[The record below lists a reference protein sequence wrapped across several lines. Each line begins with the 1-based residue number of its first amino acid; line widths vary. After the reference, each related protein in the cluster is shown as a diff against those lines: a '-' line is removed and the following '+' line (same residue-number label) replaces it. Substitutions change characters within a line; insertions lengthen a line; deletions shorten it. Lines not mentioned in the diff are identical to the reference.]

1 MDSVDIREM
10 MEEQVMAAA
19 KELLEKK
26 DYKQL
31 RALSEELQPADLAV
45 LLEDMEQ
52 SQRLLVFRLLK
63 KEVAAEAFSY
73 MEADARGELVEA
85 LSDAKLT
92 EVLEEMALDDA
103 ADLLEEM
110 PASVVKRVLAAS
122 SKETR
127 ESLNKLLNYPEDSA
141 GSIMTAEYVR
151 LSKNLTV
158 PEAFNV
164 IRQVGADAET
174 VYICYVVERNR
185 LQGVVTARDLL
196 LASPEDTVA
205 DLMDEN
211 VISVQVTDD
220 KEFVANEMS
229 RYDFLAMP
237 VVDSEGMLVGIV
249 TMDDATDVLIEE
261 ATEDIQGMAAIHPSE
276 DSYFATSVFA
286 HARNRIPWLLI
297 LMLSATFTGMIIT
310 HYESA
315 FAALPML
322 VSFIPML
329 MDTGGNCGNQ
339 SSVLMVRGLAL
350 GEIEPKDALRVAFKE
365 FRVALIV
372 GGVLSV
378 VNGLRVF
385 LMYKDIKLAILIA
398 VSLLL
403 AVIIAKLIGCT
414 LPLAVQRIGLDPAL
428 MASPFITTIVDACS
442 ITIYFGIAT
451 QMFKLAA

>member
-310 HYESA
+310 HYEAA

>member
-1 MDSVDIREM
+1 ML
-10 MEEQVMAAA
+10 EEQVMEAAL
-19 KELLEKK
+19 ELLEQK
-26 DYKQL
+26 DYQQL
-31 RALSEELQPADLAV
+31 RQLSEELQPADLAV

-52 SQRLLVFRLLK
+52 SQRLLLFRLLK
-63 KEVAAEAFSY
+63 KEVAAEAFAY
-73 MEADARGELVEA
+73 MEPDARGELVAA

-103 ADLLEEM
+103 ADVLEEM

-127 ESLNKLLNYPEDSA
+127 DCLNKLLNYPEDSA
-141 GSIMTAEYVR
+141 GSIMNAEYVR
-151 LSKNLTV
+151 LGKEMTV
-158 PEAFNV
+158 TEAFNV
-164 IRQVGADAET
+164 IRRVGADAET

-196 LASPEDTVA
+196 LANPDDKVR

-220 KEFVANEMS
+220 KEYVANEMN
-229 RYDFLAMP
+229 RYGFLAMP

-249 TMDDATDVLIEE
+249 TLDDATDVLIEE

-276 DSYFATSVFA
+276 DSYFATSVWA
-286 HARNRIPWLLI
+286 HARNRIPWLLV

-310 HYESA
+310 HYEAS

-350 GEIEPKDALRVAFKE
+350 GEIEPRDALRVAFKE
-365 FRVALIV
+365 LRVALIV
-372 GGVLSV
+372 GSVLAV

-385 LMYKDIKLAILIA
+385 IMYKDFRLAVLIA
-398 VSLLL
+398 ISLLL
-403 AVIIAKLIGCT
+403 AIIIAKLIGCT

-451 QMFKLAA
+451 QMFHLAGV

>member
-1 MDSVDIREM
+1 METREN
-10 MEEQVMAAA
+10 MEQQVMEAVLA
-19 KELLEKK
+19 LLDQKN
-26 DYKQL
+26 YKQL
-31 RALSEELQPADLAV
+31 RQLSEELQPADLAE

-52 SQRLLVFRLLK
+52 QQRLLVFRLLQ
-63 KEVAAEAFSY
+63 KEVAAEAFAY
-73 MEADARGELVEA
+73 MEPDARGELVEA

-103 ADLLEEM
+103 ADVLEEM
-110 PASVVKRVLAAS
+110 PASVVKRVLANS

-127 ESLNKLLNYPEDSA
+127 EILNKLLHYPEDSA
-141 GSIMTAEYVR
+141 GSIMNAEYVR
-151 LSKNLTV
+151 LGKELSV
-158 PEAFNV
+158 REAFNV
-164 IRQVGADAET
+164 IRRVGENAET

-185 LQGVVTARDLL
+185 LIGVVTARDLM
-196 LASPEDTVA
+196 LASPEELVQE
-205 DLMDEN
+205 LMDEN

-220 KEFVANEMS
+220 KEFVANEMN
-229 RYDFLAMP
+229 RYGFLAMP

-249 TMDDATDVLIEE
+249 TLDDATDVLIEE

-276 DSYFATSVFA
+276 DSYFATSVWA
-286 HARNRIPWLLI
+286 HARNRIPWLLV
-297 LMLSATFTGMIIT
+297 LMLSATFTGMILN
-310 HYESA
+310 HYEAA
-315 FAALPML
+315 FAAVPLL

-339 SSVLMVRGLAL
+339 SSVLMVRGMAL
-350 GEIEPKDALRVAFKE
+350 NEIQPRDAARVAFKE

-372 GGVLSV
+372 GGVLSL
-378 VNGLRVF
+378 VNGIRVL
-385 LMYKDIKLAILIA
+385 LMYRDLRLAVLIA

-403 AVIIAKLIGCT
+403 AVIIAKLIGCI

-451 QMFKLAA
+451 QMFHLAG

>member
-1 MDSVDIREM
+1 MDQREL
-10 MEEQVMAAA
+10 MEQQVMDAVL
-19 KELLEKK
+19 ELLNQKN
-26 DYKQL
+26 YRQL
-31 RALSEELQPADLAV
+31 RELSEELQPADLAE

-52 SQRLLVFRLLK
+52 NQRLLVFRLLK

-73 MEADARGELVEA
+73 MEQEARGELVEA

-110 PASVVKRVLAAS
+110 PASVVKRVLERS

-127 ESLNKLLNYPEDSA
+127 DTLNQLLHYPEDSA
-141 GSIMTAEYVR
+141 GSIMTSEYVR
-151 LSKNLTV
+151 LGKDLTV
-158 PEAFNV
+158 AEAFTV
-164 IRQVGADAET
+164 IRRVGENAET
-174 VYICYVVERNR
+174 VYTCYVVEKNR
-185 LQGVVTARDLL
+185 LIGVVTARDLM
-196 LASPEDTVA
+196 LANPDDRVQ
-205 DLMDEN
+205 DLMDDN
-211 VISVQVTDD
+211 VIWVNVTDD
-220 KEFVANEMS
+220 KEFVATEMN
-229 RYDFLAMP
+229 RYGFLAMP

-249 TMDDATDVLIEE
+249 TMDDAADVLIEE

-276 DSYFATSVFA
+276 DGYFSTSVLT
-286 HARNRIPWLLI
+286 HARNRIPWLLV
-297 LMLSATFTGMIIT
+297 LMLSATFTGMILN
-310 HYESA
+310 HYEAA
-315 FAALPML
+315 FSALPLL

-339 SSVLMVRGLAL
+339 SSVLMVRGMAL

-365 FRVALIV
+365 LRVALVV

-378 VNGLRVF
+378 VNGVRVF
-385 LMYKDIKLAILIA
+385 IMYKDIRLAILIA
-398 VSLLL
+398 ISLVL
-403 AVIIAKLIGCT
+403 AVVIAKLIGCT

-451 QMFKLAA
+451 KMFALTA

>member
-1 MDSVDIREM
+1 METREN
-10 MEEQVMAAA
+10 MEQQVMEAVLA
-19 KELLEKK
+19 LLDQKN
-26 DYKQL
+26 YKQL
-31 RALSEELQPADLAV
+31 RQLSEELQPADLAE

-52 SQRLLVFRLLK
+52 QQRLLVFRLLQ
-63 KEVAAEAFSY
+63 KEVAAEAFAY
-73 MEADARGELVEA
+73 MEPDARGELVEA

-103 ADLLEEM
+103 ADVLEEM
-110 PASVVKRVLAAS
+110 PASVVKRVLANS

-127 ESLNKLLNYPEDSA
+127 EILNKLLHYPEDSA
-141 GSIMTAEYVR
+141 GSIMNAEYVR
-151 LSKNLTV
+151 LGKDLTV
-158 PEAFNV
+158 KEAFNV
-164 IRQVGADAET
+164 IRRVGENAET

-185 LQGVVTARDLL
+185 LIGVVTARDLM
-196 LASPEDTVA
+196 LASPEELVQ

-220 KEFVANEMS
+220 KEFVANEMN
-229 RYDFLAMP
+229 RYGFLAMP

-249 TMDDATDVLIEE
+249 TLDDATDVLIEE

-276 DSYFATSVFA
+276 DSYFATSVWA
-286 HARNRIPWLLI
+286 HARNRIPWLLV
-297 LMLSATFTGMIIT
+297 LMLSATFTGMILN
-310 HYESA
+310 HYEAA
-315 FAALPML
+315 FAAVPLL

-339 SSVLMVRGLAL
+339 SSVLMVRGMAL
-350 GEIEPKDALRVAFKE
+350 NEIQPRDAARVAFKE

-372 GGVLSV
+372 GGVLSL
-378 VNGLRVF
+378 VNGIRVLIMYRDLR
-385 LMYKDIKLAILIA
+385 LAILIA

-403 AVIIAKLIGCT
+403 AVVIAKLIGCT

-451 QMFKLAA
+451 QMFHLAG

>member
-1 MDSVDIREM
+1 
-10 MEEQVMAAA
+10 METR
-19 KELLEKK
+19 ELLEQQVMDAVLELLAQK
-26 DYKQL
+26 DYRQL
-31 RALSEELQPADLAV
+31 RSLSEELQPADLAE

-73 MEADARGELVEA
+73 MDAEERGELVEA

-110 PASVVKRVLAAS
+110 PASVVKRVLGRS

-127 ESLNKLLNYPEDSA
+127 DMLNQLLHYPEDSA
-141 GSIMTAEYVR
+141 GSIMNAEYVR
-151 LSKNLTV
+151 LGKDLTV
-158 PEAFNV
+158 EEAFAV
-164 IRQVGADAET
+164 IRRVGENAET
-174 VYICYVVERNR
+174 VYTCYVVERNR
-185 LQGVVTARDLL
+185 LIGVVTARDLM
-196 LASPEDTVA
+196 LANPDDLVT

-211 VISVQVTDD
+211 IISVNVTDD
-220 KEFVANEMS
+220 KEFVANEMN
-229 RYDFLAMP
+229 RYGFMAMP

-249 TMDDATDVLIEE
+249 TLDDATDVLIEE

-286 HARNRIPWLLI
+286 HARNRIPWLLV
-297 LMLSATFTGMIIT
+297 LMLSATFTGMILN

-315 FAALPML
+315 FAAVPLL

-339 SSVLMVRGLAL
+339 SSVLMVRGMAL
-350 GEIEPKDALRVAFKE
+350 GDIEPRDAARVAFKE
-365 FRVALIV
+365 LRVALVV
-372 GGVLSV
+372 GGVLAL
-378 VNGLRVF
+378 VNGIRV
-385 LMYKDIKLAILIA
+385 LIMYKDMRLAILIA

-403 AVIIAKLIGCT
+403 AVVIAKLIGCT

-451 QMFKLAA
+451 KMFQLTGA